1 LSVDGSGRSDAQ
13 TLIMVGPRADSLDGW
28 TALRFVIDT
37 GMHDVAETDVTASSS
52 PQAREDCC
60 T

>member
-1 LSVDGSGRSDAQ
+1 
-13 TLIMVGPRADSLDGW
+13 MVGPRADSLDGW

-37 GMHDVAETDVTASSS
+37 GMHDVAETDVTASPS
-52 PQAREDCC
+52 PQAREDYC